1 MDDYSV
7 NSLTESKNEW
17 CARLVNILSHHIREG
32 FKSIFDEAIKIC
44 EENDES
50 NKYLMTFQNLLT
62 TIPEWNSNTI
72 EIERKRIELN
82 SGCKYLEDLITC
94 VHIIQLKALTCIRVG
109 NKQKKVDIDI
119 PSLDKF
125 IHQVYIVAARK
136 IYANTYLYEKDL
148 FPMQIQKNNRILEVL
163 VNESILNTI
172 RDNVPVETILRAYM
186 EENETFEDSVEA
198 RPVEDKI
205 STPEPVNKDIDK
217 KIDTTTMDVKLDQMA
232 EKIESTPA
240 TPSLKPIKP
249 ELVDNLIDK
258 SILNKSDDDLINKND
273 NSIIDNIKLP
283 NLTFSNTDIT
293 VDTEGKHESID
304 APKDVE
310 TVNKIATENL
320 AKRKAEEQDDDEK
333 LSIGDDISLSVE
345 PISLD

>member
-44 EENDES
+44 EQNDES

-72 EIERKRIELN
+72 EVERKRIESN

-109 NKQKKVDIDI
+109 NKQKKIDIDI

-172 RDNVPVETILRAYM
+172 RDNVPVESILRAYM
-186 EENETFEDSVEA
+186 EENETFEDSEQDRV
-198 RPVEDKI
+198 VEDKV
-205 STPEPVNKDIDK
+205 STPEPAN
-217 KIDTTTMDVKLDQMA
+217 KIDNNKLDTSTIDVKLDEMA
-232 EKIESTPA
+232 EKIESTPP

-249 ELVDNLIDK
+249 DLVNDTLNTN
-258 SILNKSDDDLINKND
+258 LNKSDNSLDKNE
-273 NSIIDNIKLP
+273 NSIIDSIKLP
-283 NLTFSNTDIT
+283 NLTFSNTDIA
-293 VDTEGKHESID
+293 VDTEGKQEQIE
-304 APKDVE
+304 APKDIE
-310 TVNKIATENL
+310 TVNKIATENN
-320 AKRKAEEQDDDEK
+320 AKRKAEEEDDEK